1 MRFIP
6 ARTAVC
12 TAADIECDLPAP
24 RPPRNIQ
31 HHDRSG
37 GGSCASRAAKTQSS
51 AASSPSPRISS
62 SASFGVIS
70 LMSWRNWCM
79 RLTSLKKRSTIVVVL
94 FHDFAFDV
102 AIFLASYIIDERA
115 NFLGRQQHVAASDG
129 AVQVRLITGKRRAD
143 IPRLNEDPRS
153 CVDTGGQVDSG
164 VVDDS
169 PWIFVRSGTRRTDSG
184 RAGWPCGAPGGAAGE
199 RDCSF
204 ERRLELRGGR
214 VGAFAGRRHGARV
227 VRGLSETGHGGI
239 EEFRP

>member
-1 MRFIP
+1 MRFRP

-24 RPPRNIQ
+24 RPPRNSQ

-79 RLTSLKKRSTIVVVL
+79 RLTSLNKRSTIVVVL

-115 NFLGRQQHVAASDG
+115 NFLGRQHTCLHPMEQFKCGSKHGHDE
-129 AVQVRLITGKRRAD
+129 LITGKIYSISARVPKRNV
-143 IPRLNEDPRS
+143 IT
-153 CVDTGGQVDSG
+153 DTPALSDGRQFQ
-164 VVDDS
+164 
-169 PWIFVRSGTRRTDSG
+169 FVRKPLC
-184 RAGWPCGAPGGAAGE
+184 AGDGKAAHLLQPGPVSKIDAVV
-199 RDCSF
+199 
-204 ERRLELRGGR
+204 LKI
-214 VGAFAGRRHGARV
+214 FA
-227 VRGLSETGHGGI
+227 LPYS
-239 EEFRP
+239 

>member
-1 MRFIP
+1 MRFRP

-24 RPPRNIQ
+24 RPPRNSQ

-62 SASFGVIS
+62 STSSGVIS
-70 LMSWRNWCM
+70 LMSWRNRCM
-79 RLTSLKKRSTIVVVL
+79 RLTSRKKRSAIVVVL

-102 AIFLASYIIDERA
+102 AIFLASYIIDEHA

-143 IPRLNEDPRS
+143 NGENLPISARVRRRN
-153 CVDTGGQVDSG
+153 VITDTPALSDGRQFQ
-164 VVDDS
+164 
-169 PWIFVRSGTRRTDSG
+169 FVRKPLASTVTGFQNR
-184 RAGWPCGAPGGAAGE
+184 PGGVE
-199 RDCSF
+199 D
-204 ERRLELRGGR
+204 
-214 VGAFAGRRHGARV
+214 
-227 VRGLSETGHGGI
+227 
-239 EEFRP
+239 FRPSILLRSSLLTPRPTLL

>member
-115 NFLGRQQHVAASDG
+115 NFLGRQQHVALTDATEMSASCRLCSLIPG
-129 AVQVRLITGKRRAD
+129 FGVKLSAIILAGPTVLSAV
-143 IPRLNEDPRS
+143 
-153 CVDTGGQVDSG
+153 
-164 VVDDS
+164 
-169 PWIFVRSGTRRTDSG
+169 
-184 RAGWPCGAPGGAAGE
+184 GAA
-199 RDCSF
+199 
-204 ERRLELRGGR
+204 LRMM
-214 VGAFAGRRHGARV
+214 A
-227 VRGLSETGHGGI
+227 
-239 EEFRP
+239 